1 MLLICPN
8 CHQYFKVNDS
18 LPDLVKNFDCV
29 TCDTVDWIAQFM
41 ATPVYETDIY
51 ALYET
56 RDGWYADAG
65 DNGYE
70 WFDYPDIRFD
80 NDRITHTMRKIVSA
94 AIIFNHII
102 TCRRYS
108 GFFIKSLHCRFC
120 LEITNMGILHAGRDI
135 KIRTQRRIGFQ
146 PVLVI
151 RLEPVDLTIFK
162 NKVTHCSDF
171 FIVVFKT
178 VDLIIFCQTAS

>member
-29 TCDTVDWIAQFM
+29 ACDTVRGIAQFM

-56 RDGWYADAG
+56 CDGWYADAG

-80 NDRITHTMRKIVSA
+80 
-94 AIIFNHII
+94 
-102 TCRRYS
+102 
-108 GFFIKSLHCRFC
+108 
-120 LEITNMGILHAGRDI
+120 RDM
-135 KIRTQRRIGFQ
+135 TPCF
-146 PVLVI
+146 
-151 RLEPVDLTIFK
+151 RLEPDSFEGRVDLDVYRSFLDVLDSQI
-162 NKVTHCSDF
+162 VELSDH
-171 FIVVFKT
+171 IKE
-178 VDLIIFCQTAS
+178 AENA